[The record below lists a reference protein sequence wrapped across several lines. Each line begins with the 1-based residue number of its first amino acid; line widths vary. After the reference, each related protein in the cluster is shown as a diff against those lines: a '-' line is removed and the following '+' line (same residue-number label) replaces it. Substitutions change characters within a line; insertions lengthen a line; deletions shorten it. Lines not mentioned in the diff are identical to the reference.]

1 MAAGQFKGPVN
12 APDFRGLIKQDQD
25 LLDRIPQ
32 EQTARRAELQ
42 RSIDVR
48 VDDLIAA
55 TDRSR
60 SLREEAGA
68 YQGNWRDVVLV
79 LCVVLF
85 AVIWWNV
92 PRQDKLAA
100 DVHCADPVGGG
111 DRRLRHAR
119 CDQEPEQDEAPPRP
133 SPPSAVSSRGARPS
147 FGVVDAPPVSRNP
160 RRMHLGLT
168 R

>member
-1 MAAGQFKGPVN
+1 MAYVWSGRTGFGHGSDCRGALLAMAAGQFKGPVN

-60 SLREEAGA
+60 SLREEASA

-92 PRQDKLAA
+92 PHGRTNWLLTFIVLILLAVVTA
-100 DVHCADPVGGG
+100 VYAMRGVI
-111 DRRLRHAR
+111 RSLSKTRHRHNRHHPAR
-119 CDQEPEQDEAPPRP
+119 
-133 SPPSAVSSRGARPS
+133 
-147 FGVVDAPPVSRNP
+147 
-160 RRMHLGLT
+160 
-168 R
+168 

>member
-1 MAAGQFKGPVN
+1 M
-12 APDFRGLIKQDQD
+12 IKPDQD

-92 PRQDKLAA
+92 PHGRTNWLLTFIVLILSA
-100 DVHCADPVGGG
+100 GG

-133 SPPSAVSSRGARPS
+133 SPPSAVSSRAARPS

>member
-1 MAAGQFKGPVN
+1 MAAGQFKGPVK

-42 RSIDVR
+42 RSVDVR

-68 YQGNWRDVVLV
+68 YQRNWRDVVLV

-92 PRQDKLAA
+92 PHGRTNGLLTFMVLILLAVVTA
-100 DVHCADPVGGG
+100 VYAMRGVIRSLSKTRHRH
-111 DRRLRHAR
+111 DRHHPAR
-119 CDQEPEQDEAPPRP
+119 
-133 SPPSAVSSRGARPS
+133 
-147 FGVVDAPPVSRNP
+147 
-160 RRMHLGLT
+160 
-168 R
+168 

>member
-1 MAAGQFKGPVN
+1 
-12 APDFRGLIKQDQD
+12 
-25 LLDRIPQ
+25 
-32 EQTARRAELQ
+32 
-42 RSIDVR
+42 VR

-92 PRQDKLAA
+92 PTAGQTG
-100 DVHCADPVGGG
+100 C
-111 DRRLRHAR
+111 
-119 CDQEPEQDEAPPRP
+119 
-133 SPPSAVSSRGARPS
+133 
-147 FGVVDAPPVSRNP
+147 
-160 RRMHLGLT
+160 
-168 R
+168 

>member
-1 MAAGQFKGPVN
+1 MAAGQFKGPMN

-92 PRQDKLAA
+92 PHGRTNWLLTFIVLILLAVVTA
-100 DVHCADPVGGG
+100 VYACAV
-111 DRRLRHAR
+111 
-119 CDQEPEQDEAPPRP
+119 
-133 SPPSAVSSRGARPS
+133 
-147 FGVVDAPPVSRNP
+147 
-160 RRMHLGLT
+160 
-168 R
+168 

>member
-1 MAAGQFKGPVN
+1 VRHRHRPAWLRQRRRLRRDLTPGQRP
-12 APDFRGLIKQDQD
+12 L
-25 LLDRIPQ
+25 
-32 EQTARRAELQ
+32 RRLKELQ

-55 TDRSR
+55 TNRSR

-92 PRQDKLAA
+92 PHGRTNWLLTFMVLILLAVVTA
-100 DVHCADPVGGG
+100 VYAMRGVIRSQSKTMHRTFG
-111 DRRLRHAR
+111 D
-119 CDQEPEQDEAPPRP
+119 
-133 SPPSAVSSRGARPS
+133 SR
-147 FGVVDAPPVSRNP
+147 
-160 RRMHLGLT
+160 
-168 R
+168 